1 MKAKLVTLPI
11 DEIIPYWRN
20 PRDNNDMAV
29 QMVVDSIGEYG
40 YQAPII
46 VDTKKV
52 IILGHTRYKAL
63 RKIGIETVD
72 VLISDL
78 DETQAREYRV
88 VDNKTTEYSNWLI
101 DNLLAEYQELPP
113 KNLLRQYFP
122 QLRQDGTKAPEAPQ
136 NGSESVPE
144 AVELQ
149 DGDFTEILCVHC
161 YSGFELT
168 WKEAKELLNGKTTG

>member
-1 MKAKLVTLPI
+1 MKAQLKTIPLA
-11 DEIIPYWRN
+11 DIIPYWRN

-29 QMVVDSIGEYG
+29 QMVIDSISEYG
-40 YQAPII
+40 YQAPIV
-46 VDTKKV
+46 VDTKNV

-63 RKIGIETVD
+63 RKIGAETVD
-72 VLISDL
+72 VLVSDL
-78 DETQAREYRV
+78 DETLTREYRV

-101 DNLLAEYQELPP
+101 DNLIAEYQELPP

-122 QLRQDGTKAPEAPQ
+122 QLRQDGTKLPEAPTAVP
-136 NGSESVPE
+136 ESVPE
-144 AVELQ
+144 GVELQ

-168 WKEAKELLNGKTTG
+168 WQEAKELLNGQS